1 MPDCG
6 TTVATGEVARTATSL
21 HTGSTTV
28 LATALQVRRPMYNQ
42 GLGNGK
48 K

>member
-28 LATALQVRRPMYNQ
+28 LATALQVRGPDVQPGAR
-42 GLGNGK
+42 
-48 K
+48 